1 PGGNS
6 PTATEVAGGTLG
18 ATGPQT
24 VPTQAN
30 PIAVTGVLA
39 GSYTMNATAPAGYQL
54 VSCGRVPDVD
64 TQSVTVPSGGA
75 GVGVFYAQQNP
86 VAPVTQ
92 TIAGHIYSCPG
103 GNSPTATEVAGG
115 TLGATGPQTV
125 PTQANPIAVT
135 GVMAGSYTMN
145 ATTPAGYH
153 LVSCGRVPG
162 VTTES
167 VTVPSGGAGVG
178 VFYAQ
183 QNPAA
188 PVSQTIAGHIYS
200 CPGGNSPTA
209 TEVAGGTLGA
219 T

>member
-86 VAPVTQ
+86 AAPVTQ
-92 TIAGHIYSCPG
+92 TIAGHIYLCTIG
-103 GNSPTATEVAGG
+103 TTATATEVAGG
-115 TLGATGPQTV
+115 TLGATGPRMV
-125 PTQANPIAVT
+125 ATQSNLMSVT
-135 GVMAGSYTMN
+135 GVAAGSYSMD
-145 ATTPAGYH
+145 AATPAGY
-153 LVSCGRVPG
+153 
-162 VTTES
+162 
-167 VTVPSGGAGVG
+167 A
-178 VFYAQ
+178 
-183 QNPAA
+183 
-188 PVSQTIAGHIYS
+188 
-200 CPGGNSPTA
+200 
-209 TEVAGGTLGA
+209 
-219 T
+219 